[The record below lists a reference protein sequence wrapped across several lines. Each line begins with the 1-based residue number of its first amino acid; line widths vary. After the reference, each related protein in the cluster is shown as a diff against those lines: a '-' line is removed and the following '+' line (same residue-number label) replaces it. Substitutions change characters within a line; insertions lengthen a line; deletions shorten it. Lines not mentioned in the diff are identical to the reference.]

1 MDANGNVI
9 VDHDTAAGAIIR
21 GMSRQGGN
29 EIDEFVTDVLR
40 NQLVG
45 IPLDL
50 AALNIARGRDVGL
63 PTLNQARAQFYEMAG
78 QDTQLKPYISWVD
91 FALNLKNPA
100 SIVNFIA
107 AYGRHAADRSGDDA
121 RCASAPLPPLL
132 VLGGDGAP
140 ADRLDFLNSTGA
152 WANQESGLNE
162 IDLWIGGLAEKKMD
176 FGGMLGSTFSFVFE
190 LQLENLQIAD
200 RFYYLSRVQ
209 GLNLL
214 NELEN
219 NSLTDIIIRNTD
231 FGENSTALPG
241 DIFATPAFTLEMDIA
256 KQQDYTPVTAAELA
270 AATAARQCCAGCL

>member
-1 MDANGNVI
+1 MDAQGNVI
-9 VDHDTAAGAIIR
+9 VSHEEAAGAVIR
-21 GMSRQGGN
+21 GMSRQSGN
-29 EIDEFVTDVLR
+29 EIDEFVTNVLR

-63 PTLNQARAQFYEMAG
+63 PTLNQARAQFYQMAG
-78 QDTQLKPYISWVD
+78 QDSQLKPYVSWVD
-91 FALNLKNPA
+91 FALNLQNPE

-107 AYGRHAADRSGDDA
+107 AYGRHPLIEAETTIDGKRAAA
-121 RCASAPLPPLL
+121 ALI
-132 VLGGDGAP
+132 VLGGQGAP
-140 ADRLDFLNSTGA
+140 ADRLDFLNATGE
-152 WANQESGLNE
+152 WATRESGFNE

-176 FGGMLGSTFSFVFE
+176 FGGMLGSTFAFVFE
-190 LQLENLQIAD
+190 LQLENLQFAD

-231 FGENSTALPG
+231 LGENSTALPG
-241 DIFATPAFTLEMDIA
+241 DIFATPAFTLELDIS
-256 KQQDYTPVTAAELA
+256 KQQDYTPVTAAELFPV
-270 AATAARQCCAGCL
+270 T